1 MFLENVEINSIDI
14 LYYDRI
20 EVSEGIN
27 INKKSASREYI
38 ICHYGYFLDK
48 RFKFQPMNLNNI
60 TLLNIHDFDSC
71 CIINGISRNN
81 VHHVW
86 WYWNW
91 KIETSLL
98 YKSNF
103 LKGYWYW

>member
-14 LYYDRI
+14 LYYARI

-27 INKKSASREYI
+27 INNKSAAKECI
-38 ICHYGYFLDK
+38 ICHYRYFLDK

-60 TLLNIHDFDSC
+60 TLLNIHDFDSG

-81 VHHVW
+81 VTTFGD
-86 WYWNW
+86 
-91 KIETSLL
+91 IEIE
-98 YKSNF
+98 K
-103 LKGYWYW
+103 

>member
-14 LYYDRI
+14 LYDDRT

-27 INKKSASREYI
+27 INNKSAAKECI
-38 ICHYGYFLDK
+38 ICHYRYFLDK

-60 TLLNIHDFDSC
+60 TLLNIHDFDSG

-81 VHHVW
+81 DHHVW
-86 WYWNW
+86 
-91 KIETSLL
+91 
-98 YKSNF
+98 
-103 LKGYWYW
+103 

>member
-1 MFLENVEINSIDI
+1 MFLENVEINGIDI

-20 EVSEGIN
+20 EIAEGID
-27 INKKSASREYI
+27 INKKKASKECI
-38 ICHYGYFLDK
+38 ICHYRYFLGK
-48 RFKFQPMNLNNI
+48 RFKFQPMNHNNI

-86 WYWNW
+86 
-91 KIETSLL
+91 
-98 YKSNF
+98 
-103 LKGYWYW
+103 

>member
-14 LYYDRI
+14 LYYART

-27 INKKSASREYI
+27 INNKSAAKECI
-38 ICHYGYFLDK
+38 ICHYRYFLDK

-60 TLLNIHDFDSC
+60 TLLNIHDFDSG

-81 VHHVW
+81 VTTFGD
-86 WYWNW
+86 
-91 KIETSLL
+91 IEIE
-98 YKSNF
+98 K
-103 LKGYWYW
+103 

>member
-1 MFLENVEINSIDI
+1 MFLENVEINGIDI

-20 EVSEGIN
+20 EIAEGID
-27 INKKSASREYI
+27 INKKNASKECI
-38 ICHYGYFLDK
+38 ICHYRYFLGK

-60 TLLNIHDFDSC
+60 TLLNIHDFDSG

-86 WYWNW
+86 
-91 KIETSLL
+91 
-98 YKSNF
+98 
-103 LKGYWYW
+103 